1 MYVKV
6 PVPTCEAT
14 GLPHPIL
21 IYDHPFDRASGLA
34 NYDHTFFD
42 RNDPALR
49 DDAGLAVRM
58 SRGQVLPMWLH
69 RRKHERLS
77 GPVLP
82 QTQEDKFTVAVKAC
96 AGVVSR
102 WAVDLRRPDDDLL
115 TYMDDKTFAYVTD
128 NSRMH
133 YEQAL
138 KPRGAVHRE
147 KIIGTFF
154 LKYALEQDLGHISEG
169 LIDEF
174 LGTKN
179 VSRKKEL
186 GNFFINEAL
195 DVSLAPVLSMHRT
208 LLDGGMV
215 QPGRSK
221 LRPAVSRMIRR
232 GKLVDYFE
240 PLEEKLRPVA

>member
-1 MYVKV
+1 MTAKIAT
-6 PVPTCEAT
+6 PTCEAT

-21 IYDHPFDRASGLA
+21 IYNHPENRSSGLV

-42 RNDPALR
+42 RNSPELR

-58 SRGQVLPMWLH
+58 SRGQMLPMWLH

-77 GPVLP
+77 GPQLP
-82 QTQEDKFTVAVKAC
+82 QTREDKFTVAVKAC

-102 WAVDLRRPDDDLL
+102 WAIDLRRPDDELL
-115 TYMDDKTFAYVTD
+115 VYMDDETFSYVTD
-128 NSRMH
+128 HKRLH

-138 KPRGAVHRE
+138 KPRGALHRE
-147 KIIGTFF
+147 KIIGQFF
-154 LKYALEQDLGHISEG
+154 IKYALEQDLSHVSESV
-169 LIDEF
+169 IEEF
-174 LGTKN
+174 LGTQD
-179 VSRKKEL
+179 SLRKKEI
-186 GNFFINEAL
+186 GNFLLNEAL

-215 QPGRSK
+215 QPGRAK

-232 GKLVDYFE
+232 GKLIDYYE
-240 PLEEKLRPVA
+240 PLEEKLRVVA